1 MRLPSLKYLKTFQ
14 VAGRYLSFKLA
25 ADDLAV
31 TPSAVSHQIRNLES
45 FLGVALFERNTRSL
59 AFTDAGRNY
68 FEFLDSMFARLESQ
82 TQQLWTQYGRDIVR
96 ICVPPFFA
104 NEALLPKLSTFQN
117 SRPDTDIRVST
128 LPSVMQ
134 THPAEADLSI
144 LLGSDNWP
152 ELTTYRLFAHRVVTA
167 CAPGLLIDQKLKRMD
182 SLDGQTLI
190 VHEQRSDG
198 WDRWAKALDVP
209 APKPKKLIR
218 FDSMSAVA
226 RAAEQGLGIALV
238 SWPVGSELF
247 RSGALVR
254 LFDVE
259 LETGD
264 DFYLAHRPEDA
275 DRCEV
280 RKLNEW
286 IVNEF
291 RECA

>member
-14 VAGRYLSFKLA
+14 VAGRFLSFKLA
-25 ADDLAV
+25 ADELAV

-68 FEFLDSMFARLESQ
+68 FDFLDGMFARLESQ
-82 TQQLWTQYGRDIVR
+82 TQQLWTQYGREIVR

-104 NEALLPKLSTFQN
+104 NEALLPKLSTYQH
-117 SRPDTDIRVST
+117 SSADTDIRVIT
-128 LPSVMQ
+128 MPSAMQ

-144 LLGSDNWP
+144 LLGNDNWP
-152 ELTTYRLFAHRVVTA
+152 ELKTYRLFAHRVVTA
-167 CAPGLLIDQKLKRMD
+167 CAPSLLIQQKVKHLKN
-182 SLDGQTLI
+182 LDGQTLI

-198 WDRWAKALDVP
+198 WDRWADALGIP

-247 RSGALVR
+247 RSGTLVR

-291 RECA
+291 QECA